1 MGRRHRR
8 GGMPRTVQLA
18 ATLEKPALKAPS
30 AGHVVGGKYRIDGLI
45 GQGGMGVVYSAT
57 HLVSDKR
64 VAIKWMLPAP
74 GASEE
79 LAERF
84 VREAR
89 ATARI
94 DHPNVVDI
102 YDVGVEEGS
111 MFLVMERLHGESLA
125 QRLDSGALE
134 PTEAVALLMP
144 ALRAVSAAHAQGV
157 IHRDLKPDNIFL
169 CVGPDGEPR
178 EPKVLD
184 FGISKIAAGE
194 RHDFS
199 LTQSGTIMGTP
210 LYMSPEQVR
219 GLRDVDAR
227 GDVYAFGVI
236 LYEMLTGAFPF
247 DAETY
252 NELIVKI
259 ATEDPT
265 PITTLLPDL
274 DLALVEV
281 IGRAMARSRDARY
294 ASVAELAAALEP
306 FAGGVTF
313 RRLSSASGNQLPVFS
328 QRVPR
333 GSGSGPT
340 RGAGR
345 GLEETF
351 SARPTEQAE
360 TPSALRAAP
369 IAAEPVVGM
378 PVTAAANQ
386 SASRRVLVPLLGL
399 CVVAALVAFV
409 WLRFA
414 GDAGE
419 PSRAAKARPLP
430 VRTSAPMTAAAP
442 PETEPG
448 AEARPGAAADLPA
461 GLPSGL
467 PSGISAPGE
476 GAALPEPATAEA
488 PQPATQPRAT
498 HKTAHARRAAET
510 PAPVSAAT
518 PAKGAREEKAQ
529 GLPADWDERLGRS
542 PAAAPAA
549 ASSPRHAGTLS
560 ADDL

>member
-1 MGRRHRR
+1 
-8 GGMPRTVQLA
+8 MPQTVELA
-18 ATLEKPALKAPS
+18 ATQARPAIKAPS
-30 AGHVVGGKYRIDGLI
+30 IGHVVGGKYRVDGLI

-74 GASEE
+74 GTSAE

-125 QRLDSGALE
+125 QRLERGALDA
-134 PTEAVALLMP
+134 TEAVAVLMP
-144 ALRAVSAAHAQGV
+144 ALRAVAAAHAQGV

-184 FGISKIAAGE
+184 FGISKIGAGSE

-210 LYMSPEQVR
+210 LYMSPEQIR

-259 ATEDPT
+259 ATEEPT
-265 PITTLLPDL
+265 PITTLLPEL
-274 DLALVEV
+274 DPGLVVV
-281 IGRAMARSRDARY
+281 IARAMARNRDARY
-294 ASVAELAAALEP
+294 ESVAELAAALEP
-306 FAGGVTF
+306 YAGGVTF
-313 RRLSSASGNQLPVFS
+313 RRVSSVSGNQALVHS
-328 QRVPR
+328 QRVLR
-333 GSGSGPT
+333 GTGSRTPQTLSGSPAPQVLPLEPALPSVKDGSVKVGGVPAMPLAPVANEN
-340 RGAGR
+340 GAR
-345 GLEETF
+345 RSVLW
-351 SARPTEQAE
+351 PVL
-360 TPSALRAAP
+360 ALCA
-369 IAAEPVVGM
+369 
-378 PVTAAANQ
+378 
-386 SASRRVLVPLLGL
+386 
-399 CVVAALVAFV
+399 VAALA
-409 WLRFA
+409 WLAWTRVTSGPSA
-414 GDAGE
+414 GTHTSG
-419 PSRAAKARPLP
+419 SVRTAKAETK
-430 VRTSAPMTAAAP
+430 VETKSATPTVDAPTIAAAP
-442 PETEPG
+442 PTE
-448 AEARPGAAADLPA
+448 AAAADGPERNEPA
-461 GLPSGL
+461 AGADEVQGRSEPPLTAPAHRTHPRHVDGQASPTTAAASTATSSSTGPGTAKPATLPS
-467 PSGISAPGE
+467 
-476 GAALPEPATAEA
+476 
-488 PQPATQPRAT
+488 
-498 HKTAHARRAAET
+498 
-510 PAPVSAAT
+510 
-518 PAKGAREEKAQ
+518 
-529 GLPADWDERLGRS
+529 DWDERLGRS
-542 PAAAPAA
+542 PAAAPATP
-549 ASSPRHAGTLS
+549 SSPRHAGTLS
-560 ADDL
+560 VDDL

>member
-1 MGRRHRR
+1 
-8 GGMPRTVQLA
+8 MPQTVELA
-18 ATLEKPALKAPS
+18 ATQAKPIVKAPLV
-30 AGHVVGGKYRIDGLI
+30 GHVVGGKYRIDGLI

-74 GASEE
+74 GTSTE

-125 QRLDSGALE
+125 QRLERGALDA
-134 PTEAVALLMP
+134 TEAVAVLMP
-144 ALRAVSAAHAQGV
+144 ALRAVAAAHAQGV

-169 CVGPDGEPR
+169 CAGPDGEPR

-184 FGISKIAAGE
+184 FGISKIAAGSE

-210 LYMSPEQVR
+210 LYMSPEQIR

-259 ATEDPT
+259 ATEEPT

-274 DLALVEV
+274 DPGIEIV
-281 IGRAMARSRDARY
+281 IARAMARNRDARY
-294 ASVAELAAALEP
+294 ESVAELAAALEP
-306 FAGGVTF
+306 YAGGVTF
-313 RRLSSASGNQLPVFS
+313 RRVSSVSGNQALVHS
-328 QRVPR
+328 QRVLRGTGSPTPR
-333 GSGSGPT
+333 TPLTPQRPLTPQTMSASPT
-340 RGAGR
+340 
-345 GLEETF
+345 L
-351 SARPTEQAE
+351 
-360 TPSALRAAP
+360 PSDPALPSTKVATVPGVPVAP
-369 IAAEPVVGM
+369 IANENGSRRNVLWPVV
-378 PVTAAANQ
+378 A
-386 SASRRVLVPLLGL
+386 L
-399 CVVAALVAFV
+399 CAVAALA
-409 WLRFA
+409 WFA
-414 GDAGE
+414 WTRVTSE
-419 PSRAAKARPLP
+419 PSAGTRERPTRAAKAAANPAAS
-430 VRTSAPMTAAAP
+430 TTTAPRIAAAAP
-442 PETEPG
+442 TE
-448 AEARPGAAADLPA
+448 AADDAVPTTV
-461 GLPSGL
+461 
-467 PSGISAPGE
+467 APGSGE
-476 GAALPEPATAEA
+476 AQAPSQASITAVQGTEA
-488 PQPATQPRAT
+488 GQAHT
-498 HKTAHARRAAET
+498 HGKHPRRAAS
-510 PAPVSAAT
+510 PASSASTASATQASAA
-518 PAKGAREEKAQ
+518 PAAPGSVGPAS
-529 GLPADWDERLGRS
+529 LPADWDERLGRS
-542 PAAAPAA
+542 PAAAPATP
-549 ASSPRHAGTLS
+549 SSPKHAGTLS
-560 ADDL
+560 VDDL